1 LGDGGSGGD
10 PQNNAQ
16 SNTVLLGKM
25 LRIDVEGGQSTYSVP
40 SDNPFVNTPG
50 YAPEIWATGL
60 RNPWRYSFDRETKDL
75 WIGDVGQ
82 SRAEEVNFQPGGSRG
97 GENYGWRRMEG
108 MQCYPGN
115 STCDRAGLTLP
126 VNEYPRS
133 QAQSIT
139 GGYVYRGSRYPALR
153 GYYVHADFV
162 TGNMWALLR
171 ASGSVENTPVL
182 STGRLI
188 STFGEDASGELYI
201 ASYGSGEIY
210 SIRAGA
216 PVISAAGVVNA
227 ASFAPGLSPGS
238 LATVFGNGLTA
249 LPGIVESAVFP
260 LPSSLGGISVQLNG
274 VAAPIIAVA
283 DVNGQE
289 QINFQVPYE
298 LAGASTA
305 SVVVSVNGESSAP
318 VEVPIVN
325 AQPEI
330 FVITRSGGA
339 ATIWATGLG
348 AVSNAPRTGHPAP
361 VSPLA
366 TLSGQ
371 VSVTIGGVTAP
382 VSFAGLAPNFA
393 GLYQVNVSV
402 PAGVSS
408 GSPVAL
414 VVGAATSKPVT
425 LP

>member
-1 LGDGGSGGD
+1 
-10 PQNNAQ
+10 
-16 SNTVLLGKM
+16 
-25 LRIDVEGGQSTYSVP
+25 
-40 SDNPFVNTPG
+40 
-50 YAPEIWATGL
+50 
-60 RNPWRYSFDRETKDL
+60 
-75 WIGDVGQ
+75 
-82 SRAEEVNFQPGGSRG
+82 
-97 GENYGWRRMEG
+97 
-108 MQCYPGN
+108 
-115 STCDRAGLTLP
+115 
-126 VNEYPRS
+126 
-133 QAQSIT
+133 
-139 GGYVYRGSRYPALR
+139 
-153 GYYVHADFV
+153 
-162 TGNMWALLR
+162 
-171 ASGSVENTPVL
+171 
-182 STGRLI
+182 
-188 STFGEDASGELYI
+188 
-201 ASYGSGEIY
+201 
-210 SIRAGA
+210 
-216 PVISAAGVVNA
+216 VVNA

-348 AVSNAPRTGHPAP
+348 AVSNAPRTGQPAP

-382 VSFAGLAPNFA
+382 ASFAGLAPNFA